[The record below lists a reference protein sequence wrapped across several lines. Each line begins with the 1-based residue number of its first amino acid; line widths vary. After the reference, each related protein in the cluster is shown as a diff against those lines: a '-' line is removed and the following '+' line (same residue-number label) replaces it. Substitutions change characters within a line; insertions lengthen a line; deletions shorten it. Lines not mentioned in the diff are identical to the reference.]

1 MIILVHFRFKHLK
14 VYFSAL
20 DENSTFTIGI
30 MRRYKKDRFFK
41 KLPLPVDT
49 RQLEPDLTLDLADPA
64 ADQLIEEEQL
74 TIGVERR
81 IDFSQF

>member
-1 MIILVHFRFKHLK
+1 
-14 VYFSAL
+14 
-20 DENSTFTIGI
+20 